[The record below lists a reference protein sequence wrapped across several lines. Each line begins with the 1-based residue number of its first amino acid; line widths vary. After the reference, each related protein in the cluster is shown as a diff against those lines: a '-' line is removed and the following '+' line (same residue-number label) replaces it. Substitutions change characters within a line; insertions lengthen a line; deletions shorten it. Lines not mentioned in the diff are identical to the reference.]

1 MKETD
6 YLVGNLKLIDD
17 LKKMP
22 VFEPF
27 TREELTML
35 LNMSKLRRYR
45 QGETI
50 IQEGNIDRWV
60 YFLVSGK
67 VKIAK
72 KGETVTVIG
81 RAGDVFGEMR
91 FIDNAPRSAAANA
104 EGEVVCIAVDSDYV
118 DKLSGKDKVT
128 FGYILYRVISE
139 ILVDRLRVAT
149 QELMALKGK
158 KGLSFWRK

>member
-6 YLVGNLKLIDD
+6 YLVGNLKIIDD

-72 KGETVTVIG
+72 KGESVTVIG

-91 FIDNAPRSAAANA
+91 FIDNAPRSAAAIA
-104 EGEVVCIAVDSDYV
+104 EGEVVCIAVDSNYV

-149 QELMALKGK
+149 KELIALKGK
-158 KGLSFWRK
+158 KGLSFWKK

>member
-6 YLVGNLKLIDD
+6 YLVGNLKIIDD

-35 LNMSKLRRYR
+35 LNMSKLRMYR
-45 QGETI
+45 PGETI
-50 IQEGNIDRWV
+50 IQESNIDRWV
-60 YFLVSGK
+60 YFLVSGR
-67 VKIAK
+67 VTITK
-72 KGETVTVIG
+72 KGETVAVIR

-91 FIDNAPRSAAANA
+91 FVDNAPRSAAAIA
-104 EGEVVCIAVDSDYV
+104 ESEVVCIAVDSDYV
-118 DKLSGKDKVT
+118 DKISGKDKVT

-139 ILVDRLRVAT
+139 ILVDRLRAAT
-149 QELMALKGK
+149 KELIALKGK
-158 KGLSFWRK
+158 KNITFWKK

>member
-6 YLVGNLKLIDD
+6 YLVSNLKIIDD

-27 TREELTML
+27 TQEELTML
-35 LNMSKLRRYR
+35 LNMSKLRMYSS
-45 QGETI
+45 GETI

-60 YFLVSGK
+60 YFLISGK
-67 VKIAK
+67 VKISQ
-72 KGETVTVIG
+72 KGETVSMLN
-81 RAGDVFGEMR
+81 RAGDIFGEMR
-91 FIDNAPRSAAANA
+91 FIDNAPRSAAATA
-104 EGEVVCIAVDSDYV
+104 EGKAVCIAVDSDYV
-118 DKLSGKDKVT
+118 DKISGKDKVA

-149 QELMALKGK
+149 KELMELKGK
-158 KGLSFWRK
+158 KSISFWKK